1 MEILILLMNFIV
13 LFWLFLYT
21 SLTYK
26 ELPKKIPIHFGIT
39 GKADRQARKRFYW
52 LIPVIGLLIFM
63 LMTYTNDNLKNLTL
77 RDLRLTS
84 NWKNELKNSIPL
96 LINILIL
103 ICFIDVQSSIYKVA
117 TQKAEKLNKS
127 VWIWFAVIIVVSILL
142 SIFLKT

>member
-13 LFWLFLYT
+13 LFWLFLFT

-26 ELPKKIPIHFGIT
+26 ELPKSIPIHFGIT
-39 GKADRQARKRFYW
+39 GKADRQARKKFYW
-52 LIPVIGLLIFM
+52 LIPVIGIFIFM
-63 LMTYTNDNLKNLTL
+63 MMTYTDNNLKNLTL

-84 NWKNELKNSIPL
+84 NWKQELSISVPF

-103 ICFIDVQSSIYKVA
+103 LCFVDVQSSIYKVA

-127 VWIWFAVIIVVSILL
+127 IWIWFAVIILASILL
-142 SIFLKT
+142 TTFLKT